1 MYLSLK
7 QHDLSY
13 LLGTDE
19 LPDVEQIAEM
29 LKDRSWSKAL
39 MHRR

>member
-7 QHDLSY
+7 QHDLLCN

-29 LKDRSWSKAL
+29 LKDRSWS
-39 MHRR
+39 